1 MTGPVR
7 AARRVAWM
15 LVLGLLGFSVPV
27 FAQAG
32 AARGILSLPPTG
44 TPPALRDVGFDQKL
58 GAAVPLDISFL
69 DEAGHS
75 VELGDYLGERPVVL
89 LPAYYSCPMLCPL
102 TIEGTARALKTLSFD
117 VGREFDVVV
126 FSFDPTDEPE
136 AAARQKAAA
145 LARYGRAEADVGWH
159 FLTGSEESI
168 RRLTEAIGY
177 RYARVEE
184 TGEYA
189 HPAGL
194 TILTPTGHVSRY
206 LFGLDPSPRDLRLAL
221 IESTEEKIGSP
232 VDQVLLFCLQYDPAH
247 GRYSAVALTS
257 MRVLA
262 AATVLA
268 LGLFIGL
275 ALWRER
281 RTPDGEAK

>member
-1 MTGPVR
+1 MIAPTARLVR
-7 AARRVAWM
+7 AAWVAAV
-15 LVLGLLGFSVPV
+15 LVSGFGAPA
-27 FAQAG
+27 FGQAG
-32 AARGILSLPPTG
+32 AQRGILSLPAAG
-44 TPPALRDVGFDQKL
+44 KPPALRDVGFDQKL
-58 GAAVPLDISFL
+58 GDAVPLDVAFR
-69 DEAGHS
+69 DERGRS

-102 TIEGTARALKTLSFD
+102 TIEGTARALKTLAFD
-117 VGREFDVVV
+117 AGSEFDVVV
-126 FSFDPTDEPE
+126 FSFDPTDDPE
-136 AAARQKAAA
+136 AARRQKAAA
-145 LARYGRAEADVGWH
+145 LARYGRPETEPGWH
-159 FLTGSEESI
+159 FLTGSEDSI

-221 IESTEEKIGSP
+221 VESTDEKIGSP
-232 VDQVLLFCLQYDPAH
+232 IDQVLLFCLQYDPAH

-262 AATVLA
+262 AATVLG
-268 LGLFIGL
+268 LGLFIGI

-281 RTPDGEAK
+281 RKVGGEAT